1 VGAATEVELKEK
13 KERVIDA
20 VAATKAAIEEGIVIG
35 GEMALYQAREIL
47 PTGGASGTDNISLLD
62 ISNRNFEKV
71 GVGHKILYLSLQEP
85 LKKLLMNAYGDQN
98 LVTNLMSYFTRR
110 YDSVILEAVS
120 KTKSLV
126 DIKEVEFPE
135 IGHNVITGETVDNM
149 FKLGIIDPAK
159 VTRTALENAVSVAA
173 MILTTDVLIT
183 DAPKKDEP
191 AMAGGM
197 PGGHMDY

>member
-1 VGAATEVELKEK
+1 MKEK
-13 KERVIDA
+13 KERVVDA
-20 VAATKAAIEEGIVIG
+20 VSATKAAIEEGIVIG